1 MVLNFPYENRIS
13 AGVELAKAISKDI
26 ANLHLPL
33 EEVLN
38 LVVYALPRGGVPVG
52 VSIAKSL
59 ACPLDAIVA
68 KKITPPGNPELA
80 IGAVTA
86 DGCLLWSEN
95 KPENEAIENVLV
107 AQARAKAQEQLQLL
121 AGALPGIS
129 PEGRFVILVD
139 DGIAT
144 GMTMAAA
151 ARAVLAQKPARLWIG
166 VPVGPPDCVP
176 FLEQYCDRLII
187 LQTPQPFL
195 SVSRFY
201 QEFAQVE
208 TEEAKNYLQQQDRWF
223 SS

>member
-1 MVLNFPYENRIS
+1 MALNFPYENRIS
-13 AGVELAKAISKDI
+13 AGEELAKAISKEI

-33 EEVLN
+33 DEVLS

-52 VSIAKSL
+52 VSIARSL
-59 ACPLDAIVA
+59 GCPLDAIVA

-95 KPENEAIENVLV
+95 KPENEAIENLLV
-107 AQARAKAQEQLQLL
+107 AEARAKAQEQLDAL
-121 AGALPGIS
+121 APGIPGIS

-139 DGIAT
+139 DGVAT

-151 ARAVLAQKPARLWIG
+151 ARAVQSQKPARLWIC
-166 VPVGPPDCVP
+166 VPVGPPESVP

-187 LQTPQPFL
+187 LETPQPFL

-208 TEEAKNYLQQQDRWF
+208 TQEAKNYLQEQDRWF